1 MSCGV
6 GRRLGSDPSLLWQW
20 CRPAAVAPTRPLAWE
35 PPYATGAALEMA
47 ERQKKHSNQSI
58 RKLENTTI
66 NTQLQNLKNNGKNF
80 T

>member
-1 MSCGV
+1 MSCG
-6 GRRLGSDPSLLWQW
+6 RRRGSDPALLWLW
-20 CRPAAVAPTRPLAWE
+20 RRLASTAPIGPLAWE
-35 PPYATGAALEMA
+35 PPHAAGAALEMA